1 MAGLT
6 LAAPD
11 APAWRRSG
19 VRRRAFAVLW
29 LAVLLLAVAINVKT
43 VPGAYRDARALSDM
57 TPGQAANLRSSLARL
72 RLTTDQFTAFA
83 FGVNLLQ
90 SVIVVAIGI
99 LLMRRRSGDGFVAL
113 VSCIL
118 IAQNAANYPPD
129 IPGIFAHSAHAQFW
143 MSAARGMT
151 VLAVGGFF
159 ILPFL
164 LPNGRFIPR
173 WTVFPAAYGL
183 LGVALFA
190 FAPGWSF
197 GPFGHT
203 TGTTDLV
210 LTLAMLGTALASQVH
225 RYRRTSTPTER
236 QQTKWI
242 VLCFAISFPAF
253 IVGDQ
258 MIQRLHSGAESAL
271 VAVAFSVIMPVAFAA
286 LPVTLGFAI
295 LRHRLY
301 YVDLVINR
309 TLLLVTMTA
318 LVIGTYVAV
327 VVALGSLIG
336 AQGSLPLSLLATEL
350 VAVGFQPVKQ
360 RVQGALNRLLFG
372 DRDDP
377 YKVLSRLGRQL
388 ESTFAPDEILP
399 AIVRT
404 LTEALRLPYAAVYLG
419 GAQPSLAAASGV
431 PTGEAVR
438 LPLTYQQEPV
448 GELVV
453 SPRASGEH
461 FGASDR
467 RLLADLARQ
476 IGVAAHAVRL
486 TDDLQ
491 RSRERIVTAR
501 EEERRRL
508 RRDLHDGL
516 GAQLAALSI
525 QAGALRR
532 VIPTDPDAAVTQAAE
547 LGVEL
552 RAAVADIR
560 RLVHGLRPPALDEVG
575 LVAALRDRAT
585 RYGTGSI
592 QQHADGARSSDRGL
606 DVEFTAR
613 DDLSALPAAM
623 EVAIYRIVDE
633 ALTNVMK
640 HANATTCRVRL
651 THDAAI
657 DLSIEDDGDGMSPTM
672 RSGVGLMS
680 MRERAEEL
688 GGAFL
693 LGPGAGGRG
702 TRVDVRFPF
711 PSRPATPT

>member
-1 MAGLT
+1 
-6 LAAPD
+6 
-11 APAWRRSG
+11 
-19 VRRRAFAVLW
+19 
-29 LAVLLLAVAINVKT
+29 
-43 VPGAYRDARALSDM
+43 
-57 TPGQAANLRSSLARL
+57 
-72 RLTTDQFTAFA
+72 
-83 FGVNLLQ
+83 
-90 SVIVVAIGI
+90 
-99 LLMRRRSGDGFVAL
+99 
-113 VSCIL
+113 
-118 IAQNAANYPPD
+118 
-129 IPGIFAHSAHAQFW
+129 
-143 MSAARGMT
+143 
-151 VLAVGGFF
+151 
-159 ILPFL
+159 
-164 LPNGRFIPR
+164 
-173 WTVFPAAYGL
+173 
-183 LGVALFA
+183 
-190 FAPGWSF
+190 
-197 GPFGHT
+197 
-203 TGTTDLV
+203 
-210 LTLAMLGTALASQVH
+210 
-225 RYRRTSTPTER
+225 
-236 QQTKWI
+236 
-242 VLCFAISFPAF
+242 
-253 IVGDQ
+253 

-532 VIPTDPDAAVTQAAE
+532 VISTDPDAAVTQAAE

-680 MRERAEEL
+680 MRERAEGR
-688 GGAFL
+688 GGALFPASRSG
-693 LGPGAGGRG
+693 GP
-702 TRVDVRFPF
+702 
-711 PSRPATPT
+711 